1 MEAGSIR
8 AVRPSAT
15 LAADARVRQ
24 KIAAGEDVLHLAF
37 GEAGLPVLPAVAEA
51 LARGAGDNRY
61 GAVAG
66 SAEARSA
73 AAGYFSRRGLPTEP
87 EQIVLAPGS
96 KPLLYALLN
105 VLPGDVLLPCP
116 SWVSYA
122 AQAELVGKTVVSIP
136 IADAGGVPELQ
147 AFEAVA
153 RPGTLVVTLPDNPTG
168 TLASPE
174 HVREVVAIAEEAGIA
189 IVSDEIYGDL
199 AFAGGF
205 LSPVE
210 VLPERTIVT
219 SGLSKS
225 MALGGWRIGFAR
237 MPDSELGRSLGQAVA
252 GLASEVWS
260 SLAAPMQ
267 HVAAYVLAEPPEV
280 REHVSASRRLHEAVS
295 LAAWERLVGAGV
307 ECRRP
312 GGGFYLYPDFEPLR
326 GRLGIETADGLAELL
341 LERFGIA
348 VLAGTAFGDS
358 PDGLRFRM
366 ATSLLYGRSEE
377 QRWEALAS
385 EDPLALPW
393 IASSL
398 DRLEAAVSTIARS

>member
-1 MEAGSIR
+1 MESSAIR
-8 AVRPSAT
+8 SVRPSPT

-24 KIAAGEDVLHLAF
+24 KIAAGEDILHLAF

-51 LARGAGDNRY
+51 LARGSGDNRY

-66 SAEARSA
+66 SAEARTEA
-73 AAGYFSRRGLPTEP
+73 ARYFSRRGLPTEP
-87 EQIVLAPGS
+87 EQVVFAPGS

-105 VLPGDVLLPCP
+105 VLPGDVVLPCP

-122 AQAELVGKTVVSIP
+122 AQAELAGKRVVSVP
-136 IADAGGVPELQ
+136 IGEAGGVPDCDALEK
-147 AFEAVA
+147 VA
-153 RPGTLVVTLPDNPTG
+153 HPGTLVLTLPDNPTG
-168 TLASPE
+168 TVASPE
-174 HVREVVAIAEEAGIA
+174 HVREVAAIADGAGLA
-189 IVSDEIYGDL
+189 IVSDEIYRDL
-199 AFAGGF
+199 AFDDDF
-205 LSPVE
+205 LSPAE

-237 MPDSELGRSLGQAVA
+237 MPDSELGRALGNAVA

-267 HVAAYVLAEPPEV
+267 HVAAYVLSEPHEV
-280 REHVSASRRLHEAVS
+280 REHVAASRWLHRAVS
-295 LAAWERLVGAGV
+295 LAAWERLIGAGV

-348 VLAGTAFGDS
+348 VLPGPAFGDRS
-358 PDGLRFRM
+358 DGLRFRI
-366 ATSLLYGRSEE
+366 ATSLLYGRGDE
-377 QRWEALAS
+377 QRWEALES
-385 EDPLALPW
+385 DDPAALPW
-393 IASSL
+393 IAAAL